1 MKARAGLS
9 LLPVL
14 CLVACGRPAG
24 EATKPAEIPS
34 AGTAEAQRTVNFA
47 NFVAEIGEDTL
58 EAFTRTTGIA
68 VNYDTYESNLALEA
82 KLLVGTSGY
91 DVVVPGNNFLQSQV
105 AAGVYRKLDRA
116 LLPNW
121 RNLDPAILAKLELN
135 DPGNQYAVPY
145 LVGSTALGYNVALVE
160 AALGGPA
167 PDSWA
172 LLFDPDNAARLADC
186 GISVTDSPWMMTA
199 MALLY
204 LGRDPNSEHPDDL
217 QAAMDM
223 LHGIRPFVRDI
234 SNAPITNQL
243 AEGELCL
250 AVAPAADF
258 RLARDLARETG
269 RNVEMHYFIPREG
282 GILWVDMLAI
292 PADAPHPREA
302 HALIDFLMRPEV
314 IAAVTAE
321 TYLAN
326 ANVPGTALVPNAVRS
341 DQAVYPDGA
350 ALERLRLNAALS
362 PETLR
367 YLNREFARFRTGP

>member
-1 MKARAGLS
+1 
-9 LLPVL
+9 V
-14 CLVACGRPAG
+14 
-24 EATKPAEIPS
+24 KPAEVPG
-34 AGTAEAQRTVNFA
+34 AAAADAKRTVNFA
-47 NFVAEIGEDTL
+47 NFVAEVGADTL
-58 EAFTRTTGIA
+58 DTFARATGIA
-68 VNYDTYESNLALEA
+68 ANYDTYESNLALEA
-82 KLLVGTSGY
+82 KLLVGNSGY

-172 LLFDPDNAARLADC
+172 LLFDPANAARLADC
-186 GISVTDSPWMMTA
+186 GVSVTDSPWMMTA

-204 LGRDPNSEHPDDL
+204 LGRDPNSERPDDL
-217 QAAMDM
+217 RAAMEA
-223 LHGIRPFVRDI
+223 LHAIRPFVRDI
-234 SNAPITNQL
+234 GNAPITNQL

-250 AVAPAADF
+250 AVAPGADF
-258 RLARDLARETG
+258 RLARDLAQETD
-269 RNVEMHYFIPREG
+269 RRVELRYFVPREG
-282 GILWVDMLAI
+282 AILWVDLLAI

-302 HALIDFLMRPEV
+302 HELINFLMRPEV
-314 IAAVTAE
+314 IAEITTE

-326 ANVPGTALVPNAVRS
+326 ANVPGTALVSRAVRT
-341 DQAVYPDGA
+341 DPAVYPDDTTLA
-350 ALERLRLNAALS
+350 RLRLNAALS

-367 YLNREFARFRTGP
+367 YLNREFARFRTGR